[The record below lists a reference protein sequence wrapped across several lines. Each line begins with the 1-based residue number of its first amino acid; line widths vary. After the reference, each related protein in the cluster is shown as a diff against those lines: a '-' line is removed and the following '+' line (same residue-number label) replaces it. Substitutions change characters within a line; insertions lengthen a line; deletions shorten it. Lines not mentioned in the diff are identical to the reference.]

1 MDDLLAPVT
10 RLSDGKHGI
19 AICRNGAS
27 LDGPGLSGK
36 VGHALNAPC
45 LDQMETPCLLP
56 EKPEKPAKIS
66 NIGTDSQRHN
76 LIIERIEKSSYLI
89 FWDGKKFASRLNHR
103 HSGGD

>member
-1 MDDLLAPVT
+1 MHSMRPVLIKIET
-10 RLSDGKHGI
+10 WRL
-19 AICRNGAS
+19 
-27 LDGPGLSGK
+27 
-36 VGHALNAPC
+36 
-45 LDQMETPCLLP
+45 MP